1 MRRILLVGSRKLR
14 TVAVVALGVGAL
26 VIPAPAAL
34 ADPPAAPP
42 RADAYVEVWCRAPDG
57 TVAPYER
64 VDAHSVDQGNKD
76 VQVDAY
82 VMHGLNRNTPGLS
95 LGFGLSFRR

>member
-1 MRRILLVGSRKLR
+1 MRRILLIGSRKLR

-76 VQVDAY
+76 VQVE
-82 VMHGLNRNTPGLS
+82 H
-95 LGFGLSFRR
+95 FGLHHDGWLCQIGSFA